1 MTVKLIAE
9 VGWNHM
15 GDMGLAKT
23 MIQEAA
29 AAGAD
34 TVKFQT
40 WSEKSLKPGPWDE
53 DGRRQIYQQAA
64 LTMENHILLRDHCN
78 QNGVKFLT
86 SCFSTDSVEMVES
99 LCDEVKVPSTELS
112 NTALIDEIVR
122 VFGTNPRHHV
132 YLSTGSCVWDEVIQ
146 ARDTLVEA
154 DMNFTLLHC
163 VSSYPC
169 LPERCNLMR
178 IKDLSDLHERVGYSG
193 HFPGIFDALASLEM
207 GVEVIEKHFTVN
219 HNLPGR
225 DNKFAI
231 LPGELSQ
238 ISKYIK
244 AREQMLYY
252 SGRNYL
258 KCESDSR
265 ENYRGRWVND
275 TT

>member
-40 WSEKSLKPGPWDE
+40 WSEKSLKSGPWDE
-53 DGRRQIYQQAA
+53 DGRRQIYQQAE
-64 LTMENHILLRDHCN
+64 LTLEDHVLLRDHCN
-78 QNGVKFLT
+78 QNGVSFLT
-86 SCFSTDSVEMVES
+86 SCFSANSVEMVGS

-112 NTALIDEIVR
+112 NVSLINEIVR
-122 VFGTNPRHHV
+122 VFGKRPNHHV
-132 YLSTGSCVWDEVIQ
+132 YLSTGASVWEEVTHTRNI
-146 ARDTLVEA
+146 LVDA
-154 DMNFTLLHC
+154 NMSFTLLHC

-169 LPERCNLMR
+169 PPERCNLMR
-178 IKDLSDLHERVGYSG
+178 IKDLSELHDRVGYSG
-193 HFPGIFDALASLEM
+193 HFPGIFDAIASLEM
-207 GVEVIEKHFTVN
+207 GAEVIEKHFTVN

-231 LPGELSQ
+231 LPGELAQ

-244 AREQMLYY
+244 AREKMFYY

-258 KCESDSR
+258 KCETDSR
-265 ENYRGRWVND
+265 ENYRGRWAND
-275 TT
+275 AT

>member
-53 DGRRQIYQQAA
+53 DGRRQIYQQAE
-64 LTMENHILLRDHCN
+64 LTLQNHILLRDHCE

-86 SCFSTDSVEMVES
+86 SCFSADSVEMVGS

-122 VFGTNPRHHV
+122 VFGTNPNHHV
-132 YLSTGSCVWDEVIQ
+132 YLSTGSSVWEEVV
-146 ARDTLVEA
+146 RTRNTLVEA
-154 DMNFTLLHC
+154 DMSFTFLHC

-169 LPERCNLMR
+169 PPERCNLVR
-178 IKDLSDLHERVGYSG
+178 IRDLRELHDRVGYSG

-231 LPGELSQ
+231 LPGEPKHVLCYP
-238 ISKYIK
+238 SKTFCAILLIIGIYK
-244 AREQMLYY
+244 LML
-252 SGRNYL
+252 
-258 KCESDSR
+258 
-265 ENYRGRWVND
+265 
-275 TT
+275 